1 MAEETQHEDHPSVDP
16 SGAAIA
22 LDGKGALDPRAA
34 AYLEKQGRLVDLQAK
49 ELEHELAL
57 RHWSLR
63 VRHLSDV
70 LKLTFEL
77 SGAILV
83 VFVIGFVAVA
93 LWNASRAG
101 GIVVDSFSVPPV
113 FAQRGVT
120 GDVVASDVA
129 DRLAEMRREVIASSY
144 ASTGDVAKS
153 SQSDVRLDIPDT
165 GVSIGEVWRYL
176 RGWLGHQQHVTGD
189 LRQGDDGTA
198 TLTVGLDGH
207 TDIVESGTAR
217 DLAKLE
223 LRAAE
228 ELLRDTYPVS
238 YIDYLAHENR
248 WEDAYRAADAFAA
261 TAQSASERA
270 ISLTMLT
277 ITEAAVRHDFSHAVM
292 HGELAASLE
301 PQMAGPHL
309 ELEHVYNYLGRA
321 EDDLHEA
328 RAVLVTKESDQDEEH
343 RGGGFA
349 LMRAE
354 QTAAIDGLLG
364 DYTSLEKDSCTVRCE
379 LGDGYIEK
387 ALAAANRHDDGHA
400 RELIARAQDA
410 GDADPRD
417 LAAAQA
423 IVAANREDWPKGA
436 RAARDGVA
444 TFDALPPDDAWD
456 RFNNHGEVLDLLSL
470 EAVAE
475 AHAGEGD
482 RAAATIARTNADC
495 YDCLVAR
502 GRIDATEGNRNGAAF
517 WFADAVHQAPS
528 IPLAYAA
535 WGEMLLRDGRYDAA
549 IAQFRLANEKGP
561 HFADPVEMWGEALMQ
576 KNRADLALVK
586 FAEAEKY
593 APRWGR
599 LHLKWGEALF
609 YAGKPAEAKAQLAI
623 ANGLVMSIADRTA
636 LTKWMSQHG

>member
-1 MAEETQHEDHPSVDP
+1 MAEDAQHEDHPSVDP
-16 SGAAIA
+16 SAAAIA
-22 LDGKGALDPRAA
+22 LEGKGALDPRAA

-93 LWNASRAG
+93 LWSASQAG
-101 GIVVDSFSVPPV
+101 GIVVDSFSVPPN

-129 DRLAEMRREVIASSY
+129 DRLAEMRREVMANSY
-144 ASTGDVAKS
+144 ASAGDVAKS

-198 TLTVGLDGH
+198 TLTVGLNGYP
-207 TDIVESGTAR
+207 DIVETGPSR
-217 DLAKLE
+217 DLPKLE
-223 LRAAE
+223 QRAAE
-228 ELLRDTYPVS
+228 ELLHDAYPVS
-238 YIDYLAHENR
+238 YIDYLFGPGR
-248 WEDAYRAADAFAA
+248 WEDTYQAAKDFAA
-261 TAQSASERA
+261 TARNKSESAVA
-270 ISLTMLT
+270 FTMLT
-277 ITEAAVRHDFSHAVM
+277 ITEAVVHHDFSHAIM

-301 PQMAGPHL
+301 PQIAGPHL

-321 EDDLHEA
+321 EDDLREA
-328 RAVLVTKESDQDEEH
+328 RAVLATKESDQDEEH

-354 QTAAIDGLLG
+354 QTAAVDGLLG
-364 DYTSLEKDSCTVRCE
+364 DYAKLERDSCTIRCE
-379 LGDGYIEK
+379 LGEGYIEK
-387 ALAAANRHDDGHA
+387 ALAAAYRHDDGHA
-400 RELIARAQDA
+400 RELIARAQEA
-410 GDADPRD
+410 GDADPRN

-423 IVAANREDWPKGA
+423 VFAMNSEDWLTAA
-436 RAARDGVA
+436 RAARAGVA
-444 TFDALPPDDAWD
+444 TFDALLPGDVWN
-456 RFNNHGEVLDLLSL
+456 RFRDYGEVLDLMSL
-470 EAVAE
+470 AAVAE
-475 AHAGEGD
+475 AHAGETA

-502 GRIDATEGNRNGAAF
+502 GRIDAAEGNKAGAAY
-517 WFADAVHQAPS
+517 WFADAVRQAPS
-528 IPLAYAA
+528 IPFAYTA
-535 WGEMLLRDGRYDAA
+535 WGEMLLHDGRIDAA
-549 IAQFRLANEKGP
+549 IAEFKLANAKGP
-561 HFADPVEMWGEALMQ
+561 HFADPLEMWGEALMLQ
-576 KNRADLALVK
+576 NRSDLALPK
-586 FAEAEKY
+586 FTEADQY
-593 APRWGR
+593 APNWGR

-609 YAGKPAEAKAQLAI
+609 YAGKHDEAKKQFAI
-623 ANGLVMSIADRTA
+623 AAGLDFSPADKTVLEHWKTIR
-636 LTKWMSQHG
+636 G